1 MRAKHDILLLLSVL
15 VISGVIISNVV
26 IIRSADKSTKT
37 TVNLSLFNS
46 QFQTD
51 QSMKKRMEHKLKQ
64 QEFARIDL
72 SKQQTR

>member
-26 IIRSADKSTKT
+26 IIRPADNAT
-37 TVNLSLFNS
+37 TTLSLFNS

-51 QSMKKRMEHKLKQ
+51 QSMKQRMEHKLKP